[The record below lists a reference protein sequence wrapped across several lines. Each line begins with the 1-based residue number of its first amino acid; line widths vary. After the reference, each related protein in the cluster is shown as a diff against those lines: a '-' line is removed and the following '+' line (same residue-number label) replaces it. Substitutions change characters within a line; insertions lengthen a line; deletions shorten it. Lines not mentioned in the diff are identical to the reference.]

1 MTISVGPDDFT
12 PNANIDPGGGLRYAS
27 YTATQQSAY
36 TVSIAQAPFFIDYF
50 VFGIGGAVGLAT
62 DTVFAGQPGT
72 FETADG
78 DDILVNLTV
87 LDFHSRGALVRW
99 RRRRPDQPALTD
111 RYLRGGPDRGLWRL
125 RRGHHQRRE
134 WRRYAVR
141 RHHGY
146 SFVGNPLLAS
156 VVLAFY
162 DPLEDGD
169 DIISGYGGADT
180 LLGNGG
186 DDQLF
191 GGEGADSLSGG
202 AGSDFLFG
210 GPRGAGDLDILT
222 GGPGADAFLLSY
234 SQDSG
239 NPGADFWSGY
249 FAKMSSDIAGNVA
262 KVIIQDAIKGAAEG
276 IAGGILAGALGAA
289 GDDLVVSFVDFVEAL
304 FSGGTPASP
313 QDVMVVT
320 DFDPSEDVLILPLQ
334 DTVLDALT
342 VSVVTADQVP
352 GLNGSSDEDV
362 LQFKDG
368 DTTYAY
374 VALSADYLDELGL
387 GSRAR
392 PWTRS

>member
-36 TVSIAQAPFFIDYF
+36 TVSIAQAPFFVDYF

-87 LDFHSRGALVRW
+87 LDST
-99 RRRRPDQPALTD
+99 P
-111 RYLRGGPDRGLWRL
+111 
-125 RRGHHQRRE
+125 
-134 WRRYAVR
+134 AVR
-141 RHHGY
+141 LFGGADDDQINPLSQIDTSGVGPTEAY
-146 SFVGNPLLAS
+146 GGSGADTINGGNGADTLYGDTTNSFVGNPLLAS

-289 GDDLVVSFVDFVEAL
+289 G
-304 FSGGTPASP
+304 T
-313 QDVMVVT
+313 T
-320 DFDPSEDVLILPLQ
+320 
-334 DTVLDALT
+334 
-342 VSVVTADQVP
+342 
-352 GLNGSSDEDV
+352 SS
-362 LQFKDG
+362 
-368 DTTYAY
+368 
-374 VALSADYLDELGL
+374 
-387 GSRAR
+387 
-392 PWTRS
+392 